1 MVKIALRQGSKGR
14 NSVMEPADVAHLSA
28 GLIAAGFTYTVIF
41 FYCWGNIIK
50 NKISQPRKP
59 LHKGNKKS
67 LIIE

>member
-41 FYCWGNIIK
+41 FFTVGEI
-50 NKISQPRKP
+50 
-59 LHKGNKKS
+59 
-67 LIIE
+67 